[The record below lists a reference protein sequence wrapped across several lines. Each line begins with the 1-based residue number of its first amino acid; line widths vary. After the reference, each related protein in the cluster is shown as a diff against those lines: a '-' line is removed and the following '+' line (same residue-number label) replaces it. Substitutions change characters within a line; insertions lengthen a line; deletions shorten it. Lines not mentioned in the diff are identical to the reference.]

1 MGGRLAVDSIEGV
14 GSTFHFALP
23 LGIAPLPPDGDPT
36 LAPPDLD
43 GIPVLV
49 VDDNATNRAL
59 LAGMLRQSRMRP
71 TVVDSGAAALDA
83 LEEASRRSEP
93 FAAVLLDARMPG
105 LDGFGVIEQIRQRE
119 DVANATVL
127 MLTSDD
133 RAGDSTRCREL
144 GVTSYLVKP
153 ITHADLL
160 ASLVT
165 ALAGMPKRE
174 ARPSRVTPSQA
185 RTTGLRVLVAE
196 DNAIN
201 QLLAVALLTREGH
214 TVTMVGDGAA
224 AVEAAKRETPD
235 VIFMDVQ
242 MPGMNGFDATAA
254 IRAYERELGRHTRIV
269 AMTAHAMEGDR
280 ERCLAAGMDSY
291 ISKPIRVGDLQRV
304 LAAEDAP
311 QPR

>member
-1 MGGRLAVDSIEGV
+1 
-14 GSTFHFALP
+14 
-23 LGIAPLPPDGDPT
+23 
-36 LAPPDLD
+36 
-43 GIPVLV
+43 
-49 VDDNATNRAL
+49 
-59 LAGMLRQSRMRP
+59 
-71 TVVDSGAAALDA
+71 
-83 LEEASRRSEP
+83 
-93 FAAVLLDARMPG
+93 
-105 LDGFGVIEQIRQRE
+105 
-119 DVANATVL
+119 
-127 MLTSDD
+127 
-133 RAGDSTRCREL
+133 
-144 GVTSYLVKP
+144 
-153 ITHADLL
+153 
-160 ASLVT
+160 
-165 ALAGMPKRE
+165 
-174 ARPSRVTPSQA
+174 
-185 RTTGLRVLVAE
+185 VAE